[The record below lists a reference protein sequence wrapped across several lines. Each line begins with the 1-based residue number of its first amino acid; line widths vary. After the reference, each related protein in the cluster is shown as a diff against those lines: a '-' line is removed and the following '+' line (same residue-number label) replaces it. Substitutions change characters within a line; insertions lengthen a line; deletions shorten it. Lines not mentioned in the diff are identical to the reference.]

1 MKKLKKKSNKATVNQ
16 SHDRLVGKIASLFRV
31 GGDQVS
37 TEISR
42 LKNTV
47 IDAELFHLFQR
58 IFNKVSITERIYGPQ
73 FPTKLS
79 DLFSKPIKFRPSGP
93 LNEVIWSI
101 SRSLQFGDEIRTFVD
116 LREQYERAFLLN
128 SREACESILNLIEE
142 DFGYS
147 FWLIQNRLALAQ
159 HFDGIEETRKLVR
172 FLEDDNQNNWYV
184 SIILRFISRRT
195 EATGLKAHLEDE
207 LKRISDDLK
216 SPELESYLRAKIF
229 ELPNINTKD
238 VAATLLFEGHSCI
251 LDYYETLILILQ
263 TAAHSESIPSGMIS
277 CLEKPLII
285 LLSRTKD
292 KRLCGILRGLGII
305 PTLQSTHCEDRAAI
319 IENYSK
325 GNYSEVLELSN
336 RYLLEKPDDI
346 SLHVIRLK
354 ASLYI
359 NQPIVFQEG
368 ILKDALE
375 KLQKIIHK
383 SEDSYVA
390 AFHLITLSERFYGH
404 SWINYLVAV
413 ARFELRSERIEF
425 PPHELREIY
434 VRDAY
439 VSPFTILA
447 SNARAKENIFNDL
460 KLKEAYP
467 YTWSVYETLMTG
479 KVNSSYPINEVRL
492 KKYLAIHHLAF
503 GDPDQAFIYFKWLV
517 DNSTKSDQVR
527 YSAGEALSLL
537 KLGRVSDAIDITV
550 LAYLDNDSVPSILPI
565 KKLTNELSDPSIWPR
580 SISVPILF
588 DLYDSY
594 FVGDRFANIT
604 YAFEKFQLEHDINEP
619 LDIVN
624 KFSELPRKFVI
635 AYLDRVWR
643 PEVMKQTIIYSGT
656 KEIEETRIKV
666 CQLLSTIDPENLS
679 VYKEEIKERVKQL
692 QIAKG
697 TSLLEQS
704 KVYVD
709 IEAIK
714 KSLRLKL
721 SDSYSRYKSSL
732 QTLDTNV
739 DNSFYQKITDVISSV
754 ADQSGVSTPLL
765 LSSYHVASDM
775 EVSEA
780 DMQFEAIFSEVT
792 NEFLRGNH
800 GLNAYLSTTVRH
812 GTLRNII
819 RKPVI
824 NEGLVTSREE
834 GKKTYV
840 RNLYW
845 KEFEEKDKNHHAEW
859 DRILKALDQ
868 FAFEFDSVIEYITGE
883 LIQIKVIHELKGD
896 SSNNK
901 ALFEYRSSNLE
912 RMFVQQVD
920 KSFLTMDDLINYCV
934 ENLWEKTD
942 QNLTNVRR
950 TLDKEIRNQLI
961 QPFDKLTA
969 FLNDLSYVLGVKE
982 ILNAVGRA
990 KTQTNTKFNQVVS
1003 WFKRSEV
1010 YDRQDFSPEY
1020 AFDIAV
1026 NMVKNTLPSASKWN
1040 GVTINAN
1047 LDGNLMPGRT
1057 LDGLVYLF
1065 YGLLENA
1072 ILHSKVDVTELVVEA
1087 ELFFNDGIF
1096 RARVSNNLTLI
1107 EELNAEKGKLDSLRA
1122 LIKSDESPRRA
1133 QKEGRSGLHKIWI
1146 TINSPIY
1153 KEPDLDFYYSDNSSF
1168 VVDVKFKLERSDE
1181 ENINN

>member
-1 MKKLKKKSNKATVNQ
+1 MKKSNKKSNKSGVNQ
-16 SHDRLVGKIASLFRV
+16 SHDRLVGKIASLLRI

-37 TEISR
+37 IEIIR
-42 LKNTV
+42 LKKTV
-47 IDAELFHLFQR
+47 IDAELFQVFQR

-73 FPTKLS
+73 FPSKLS

-128 SREACESILNLIEE
+128 SKEACEATLNLIEE
-142 DFGYS
+142 NFGYS

-159 HFDGIEETRKLVR
+159 HFDGIEETRKLAR
-172 FLEDDNQNNWYV
+172 HLEEDTQSNWYV
-184 SIILRFISRRT
+184 SIILRFISRRI

-207 LKRISDDLK
+207 LKRLSEDIK

-229 ELPNINTKD
+229 ELSTINTKD

-251 LDYYETLILILQ
+251 LDYYETLVQILQ
-263 TAAHSESIPSGMIS
+263 TASLHESIPPEMIS
-277 CLEKPLII
+277 CLEKPLIT
-285 LLSRTKD
+285 LLNRTKD
-292 KRLCGILRGLGII
+292 KRLCGILRGLGIP
-305 PTLQSTHCEDRAAI
+305 PTLQSTHCEDRTAI
-319 IENYSK
+319 IESYSK
-325 GNYSEVLELSN
+325 GNYSEVIELSN

-346 SLHVIRLK
+346 SLHVIRLR
-354 ASLYI
+354 ASSYI
-359 NQPIVFQEG
+359 NQPIAFQEG
-368 ILKDALE
+368 VLKDALE

-390 AFHLITLSERFYGH
+390 AFHLFTLSERFYGH

-425 PPHELREIY
+425 PPHELREVY
-434 VRDAY
+434 VRDTY
-439 VSPFTILA
+439 VSPFTTLA
-447 SNARAKENIFNDL
+447 SNSRAKENILNDV

-467 YTWSVYETLMTG
+467 YTWSVYDTLMTG
-479 KVNSSYPINEVRL
+479 KASSSYLIDEVRL
-492 KKYLAIHHLAF
+492 KKYLAIHHLSF
-503 GDPDQAFIYFKWLV
+503 GDPNEALIYFKWLV
-517 DNSTKSDQVR
+517 DNSSKSDRIR

-537 KLGRVSDAIDITV
+537 KLGKVSDAIDTTV
-550 LAYLDNDSVPSILPI
+550 LAYLDNEDVPSILPI
-565 KKLTNELSDPSIWPR
+565 KKLTNELSDPARWPS
-580 SISVPILF
+580 SISTPILF
-588 DLYDSY
+588 DLYDTY
-594 FVGDRFANIT
+594 LVGDKFANIT
-604 YAFEKFQLEHDINEP
+604 YAFEKFQLEHEVNEP
-619 LDIVN
+619 SDIIK

-635 AYLDRVWR
+635 AYLNKVWR
-643 PEVMKQTIIYSGT
+643 PEVMKQTILYSGT

-666 CQLLSTIDPENLS
+666 CQLLSSIDPDNLAA
-679 VYKEEIKERVKQL
+679 YKEEIKERVKQL

-721 SDSYSRYKSSL
+721 TDSYSRYKSSL
-732 QTLDTNV
+732 QTLD
-739 DNSFYQKITDVISSV
+739 NSFYQNITDVISSV
-754 ADQSGVSTPLL
+754 ADQSGVSTPLF
-765 LSSYHVASDM
+765 LSSYHVASDI

-812 GTLRNII
+812 GTLKNIL

-824 NEGLVTSREE
+824 NEGLATSREE

-840 RNLYW
+840 RNLFW
-845 KEFEEKDKNHHAEW
+845 KEFEENDKNHQAEW
-859 DRILKALDQ
+859 GRILKSLDQ
-868 FAFEFDSVIEYITGE
+868 FALEFDSVIEYITGE

-896 SSNNK
+896 SSNSN

-912 RMFVQQVD
+912 RMFVQQID

-961 QPFDKLTA
+961 HPFDKLTA
-969 FLNDLSYVLGVKE
+969 FLNDLTYVSGVKE

-1040 GVTINAN
+1040 GVTINTI
-1047 LDGNLMPGRT
+1047 LDGSLMPGRT

-1087 ELFFNDGIF
+1087 KLFFNDGVF
-1096 RARVSNNLTLI
+1096 RATVSNNLILI
-1107 EELNAEKGKLDSLRA
+1107 EDLNSEKVKLDSLRT

-1133 QKEGRSGLHKIWI
+1133 QREGRSGLHKIWI

-1153 KEPDLDFYYSDNSSF
+1153 KEPDLDFYYSGNSSF
-1168 VVDVKFKLERSDE
+1168 VVDVGFKLERSDE